1 MHRFL
6 KWRDAL
12 NAAPDEK
19 SVLAVIREY
28 VAAIDPRHVELL
40 PPECRSALDPRADLQ
55 GAAVTIL
62 HSELAYVGNEEVA
75 QLLHE
80 IAHTFAAASI
90 RLSRL
95 RTEPLLPAP
104 NGA

>member
-6 KWRDAL
+6 KWREAL

-19 SVLAVIREY
+19 TLLRVMRDY
-28 VAAIDPRHVELL
+28 VDAIDPSDIERL
-40 PPECRSALDPRADLQ
+40 PLECQAALDPKIDLQ
-55 GAAVTIL
+55 TAAVTIL
-62 HSELAYVGNEEVA
+62 HSELAFHGDESVE

-80 IAHTFAAASI
+80 VAHTFSAASI

-95 RTEPLLPAP
+95 RTEPILPTKE
-104 NGA
+104 